1 MGHLGGGSWRRDI
14 QDSAWTED
22 CFTKT
27 ACIRSVFQTDD
38 NIVGLVW
45 FIKQGLIFLSYVHQ
59 KSEVRQQDEKKEV
72 SDRVKLI
79 DIDTIKAP
87 TIAVRAFK
95 VLQI

>member
-1 MGHLGGGSWRRDI
+1 M
-14 QDSAWTED
+14 
-22 CFTKT
+22 
-27 ACIRSVFQTDD
+27 FQTDE

-95 VLQI
+95 VLQTSDLTLIDLRFWYYLWYCF